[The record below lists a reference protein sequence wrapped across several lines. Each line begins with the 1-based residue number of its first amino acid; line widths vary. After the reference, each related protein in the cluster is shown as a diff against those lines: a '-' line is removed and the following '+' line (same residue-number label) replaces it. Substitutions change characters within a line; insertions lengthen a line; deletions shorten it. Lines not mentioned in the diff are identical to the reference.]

1 MTQEFARK
9 LLAAYAGRFTS
20 TADDKELAHAWKYLA
35 GVHANLAFSID
46 PENRFQPSE
55 STTRSPV
62 DFLMVLAVRML
73 STMQIL
79 APIRCIFR

>member
-1 MTQEFARK
+1 MTQEFTRK

-20 TADDKELAHAWKYLA
+20 TTEDKELRHAWKYLA
-35 GVHANLAFSID
+35 GVYANLAFYID
-46 PENRFQPSE
+46 PEICFQPSV

-62 DFLMVLAVRML
+62 DFLMVLTVRML

-79 APIRCIFR
+79 VPIR